1 MLQKLHLALIFPNNP
16 IYHYYKNSL
25 KLYNCIFNKIT
36 SRLLTN
42 KCPSNLK
49 IRSRKTI
56 LTKLIKECLENSIY

>member
-25 KLYNCIFNKIT
+25 KLHNCIFNKIM
-36 SRLLTN
+36 SCLLTN

-56 LTKLIKECLENSIY
+56 IIKLIKEFLENSL